1 MWVGFRIADRF
12 DGEMFN
18 SAALYICLCVFT
30 RTIEAASDSVP
41 EAITVYRNP
50 EFFKN
55 IHYES
60 DQSIYEFSD
69 DPYNL
74 EGKKSF
80 KKNKKKFWIWTK
92 NGFFENYF

>member
-1 MWVGFRIADRF
+1 
-12 DGEMFN
+12 MFN

-30 RTIEAASDSVP
+30 GTIEAASDSVP

-80 KKNKKKFWIWTK
+80 KKTKK
-92 NGFFENYF
+92 NFESEPKMDFLKIIFRRRRRERRG